1 MPSSMLKPQIDV
13 SKIEAATGT
22 RSSPVI
28 DVSKIAKKVDYVTV
42 AAATKKGGLDDELRN
57 TFLQAFTANQFAKA
71 EKIATGQLDP
81 SGNPLGTEYYDD
93 GTPKRKRKI
102 VGSYKNAKRKIVPGS
117 IFGDL
122 TVLKRGP
129 KIKAA
134 RPNLVERWRCRCSC
148 GRTIIVPRY
157 YLLRTPNPKTHCGC
171 KVATLKSQNPR
182 EYRIYMMVHQRCFNQ
197 NHVSYEHY
205 KTRGITLYEE
215 WRNDLHPKDGFKKF
229 FEHVGKA
236 PTQWHSLDRIHNSKG
251 YEPGNLRWATSEQQR
266 ANQGDKIGGYTSDE
280 IADLGLTEEEFIQ
293 KILDGEIE

>member
-1 MPSSMLKPQIDV
+1 MLKPQIAPPAIDV
-13 SKIEAATGT
+13 GKIERVVGT
-22 RSSPVI
+22 RTSPAI
-28 DVSKIAKKVDYVTV
+28 DVSKIAKKADFISS
-42 AAATKKGGLDDELRN
+42 KIDDDLRN
-57 TFLQAFTANQFAKA
+57 TFLQAFTQSQQIKA
-71 EKIATGQLDP
+71 DKITAGELDDK
-81 SGNPLGTEYYDD
+81 GNPVGTEYYDD

-102 VGSYKNAKRKIVPGS
+102 VGSYKKKQIVPGA

-122 TVLKRGP
+122 EVIKRGP

-171 KVATLKSQNPR
+171 KVATIKSQNPR
-182 EYRIYMMVHQRCFNQ
+182 EYRIYMMIHQRCFNK

-205 KTRGITLYEE
+205 KS
-215 WRNDLHPKDGFKKF
+215 RNISLHEAWNNVHKDGFKKF

-236 PTQWHSLDRIHNSKG
+236 PTQWHSLDRIHNSRG